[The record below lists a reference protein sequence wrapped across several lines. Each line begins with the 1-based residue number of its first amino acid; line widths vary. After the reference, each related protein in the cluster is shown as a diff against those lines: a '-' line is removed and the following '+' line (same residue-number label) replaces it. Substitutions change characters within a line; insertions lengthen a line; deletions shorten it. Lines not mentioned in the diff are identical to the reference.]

1 MGEPESESESEGS
14 VAVTLEKLGQGE
26 CLQLLATRSV
36 ARIGL
41 VVDGRPMVL
50 PVNYAL
56 DGRTIVFRTAEGTVL
71 NQAVLQEVA
80 VEVDQ
85 IDESTYTGWSVLVQ
99 GVAQDVSE
107 AVDTKSER
115 LRALSLVTWAP
126 GQRHRWFGVTADSI
140 TGRRLRVGSD
150 RGAT

>member
-1 MGEPESESESEGS
+1 MGEPESEGS
-14 VAVTLEKLGQGE
+14 VTVTLEKLGPAE
-26 CLQLLATRSV
+26 CLELLATTSV

-41 VVDGRPMVL
+41 VVDGRPVVL

-56 DGRTIVFRTAEGTVL
+56 EDRTIVFRTAEGTVL
-71 NQAVLQEVA
+71 NQAALQEVA

-85 IDESTYTGWSVLVQ
+85 IDEATHTGWSVVVQ

-115 LRALSLVTWAP
+115 LRGLSLVTWAP
-126 GQRHRWFGVTADSI
+126 GQRHRWFGVTADSV
-140 TGRRLRVGSD
+140 TGRRLRAGGD
-150 RGAT
+150 GPGT